1 MGQII
6 QWYPGH
12 MAKAFRLMRDNMK
25 YVDIVFELVDARIP
39 LSSRNPELN
48 DVLGEKPR
56 LLVMT
61 KTDLADPARTKEW
74 MNYFKNQGLAVV
86 ALDSRDRKTPQIITK
101 AAREV
106 LAEKWE
112 RLAEKGVKE
121 KAIRALVAGIP
132 NVGKSTLLNHL
143 VMKNVAI
150 TGDRP
155 GVTKKLQWLKT
166 PTNLELLD
174 TPGVLWPKFE
184 DQRVGQHLA
193 MTGAI
198 KDQLINVDDIALVML
213 KFMRTYNPTAV
224 IERYKLSSDAWEKFS
239 DVDMLLEITKKLGFK
254 DDYNRGGE
262 RLLFEL
268 RHGKLGAYTIEMPE
282 DQIGEV
288 QDEQRAEEANDYRR

>member
-1 MGQII
+1 MAQII

-12 MAKAFRLMRDNMK
+12 MAKAFRLMRENMK

-39 LSSRNPELN
+39 ASSRNPEL
-48 DVLGEKPR
+48 DEVLGQKPR
-56 LLVMT
+56 LLVLT

-74 MNYFKNQGLAVV
+74 VNHFESQGLAVV
-86 ALDSRDRKTPQIITK
+86 ALDTRGHKTPQIMTK

-106 LAEKWE
+106 LADKWAN
-112 RLAEKGVKE
+112 LADKGVKD

-184 DQRVGQHLA
+184 DKRVGEHLA

-198 KDQLINVDDIALVML
+198 KDQLINNDDVALGML
-213 KFMRTYNPTAV
+213 KFMRDYNPKAI
-224 IERYKLSSDAWEKFS
+224 IERYHLPEDSFDTMS
-239 DVDMLLEITKKLGFK
+239 DVDILLLITQKLGFK
-254 DDYNRGGE
+254 DDYDRAAE
-262 RLLFEL
+262 RMLIDL
-268 RHGKLGAYTIEMPE
+268 RRGKLGRYTLEMPS
-282 DQIGEV
+282 DRIGEIV
-288 QDEQRAEEANDYRR
+288 DEG

>member
-12 MAKAFRLMRDNMK
+12 MAKAFRQMRENMK

-48 DVLGEKPR
+48 QVLGDKPR

-61 KTDLADPARTKEW
+61 KTDLADQERTTEW
-74 MNYFKNQGLAVV
+74 MRYFRAQGLAVI
-86 ALDSRDRKTPQIITK
+86 ALDSRDHKTPQLITK
-101 AAREV
+101 AAKLV
-106 LAEKWE
+106 LAEKWAA
-112 RLAEKGVKE
+112 LAEKGVKD

-198 KDQLINVDDIALVML
+198 KDQLINVDDIALVTL
-213 KFMRTYNPTAV
+213 TFMRDYNPTA
-224 IERYKLSSDAWEKFS
+224 ILDRYHLAEDSWETLS
-239 DVDMLLEITKKLGFK
+239 DVDMLLLITKKLGFK
-254 DDYNRGGE
+254 EDYNRGGE
-262 RLLFEL
+262 RVLLDL
-268 RHGKLGAYTIEMPE
+268 RRGKLGTYTVEMPA
-282 DQIGEV
+282 DNIGTV
-288 QDEQRAEEANDYRR
+288 VADDADDRRN

>member
-1 MGQII
+1 
-6 QWYPGH
+6 
-12 MAKAFRLMRDNMK
+12 MAKAFRLMRENMK

-39 LSSRNPELN
+39 ASSRNPEL
-48 DVLGEKPR
+48 DEVLGQKPR
-56 LLVMT
+56 LLVLT

-74 MNYFKNQGLAVV
+74 VNHFESQGLAVV
-86 ALDSRDRKTPQIITK
+86 ALDTRGHKTPQIMTK

-106 LAEKWE
+106 LADKWAN
-112 RLAEKGVKE
+112 LADKGVKD

-184 DQRVGQHLA
+184 DKRVGEHLA

-198 KDQLINVDDIALVML
+198 KDQLINNDDVALGML
-213 KFMRTYNPTAV
+213 KFMRDYNPKAI
-224 IERYKLSSDAWEKFS
+224 IERYHLPEDSFDTMS
-239 DVDMLLEITKKLGFK
+239 DVDILLLITQKLGFK
-254 DDYNRGGE
+254 DDYDRAAE
-262 RLLFEL
+262 RMLIDL
-268 RHGKLGAYTIEMPE
+268 RRGKLGRYTLEMPS
-282 DQIGEV
+282 DRIGEIV
-288 QDEQRAEEANDYRR
+288 DEA

>member
-1 MGQII
+1 MAQIL

-12 MAKAFRLMRDNMK
+12 MAKAFRLMRENMK

-39 LSSRNPELN
+39 ASSRNPEL
-48 DVLGEKPR
+48 DEVLGQKPR
-56 LLVMT
+56 LLVLT

-74 MNYFKNQGLAVV
+74 VNYFESQGLAVV
-86 ALDSRDRKTPQIITK
+86 ALDTRGHKTPQIITK

-106 LAEKWE
+106 LADKWAN
-112 RLAEKGVKE
+112 LADKGVKD

-184 DQRVGQHLA
+184 DKRVGEHLA

-198 KDQLINVDDIALVML
+198 KDQLINNDDVALGML
-213 KFMRTYNPTAV
+213 KFMRDYNPKAI
-224 IERYKLSSDAWEKFS
+224 IERYHLPEDSFDTMS
-239 DVDMLLEITKKLGFK
+239 DVDILLLITQRLGFK
-254 DDYNRGGE
+254 DDYDRAAE
-262 RLLFEL
+262 RMLIDL
-268 RHGKLGAYTIEMPE
+268 RRGKLGRYTLEMPS
-282 DQIGEV
+282 DRIGEIV
-288 QDEQRAEEANDYRR
+288 DEG

>member
-48 DVLGEKPR
+48 DVLGDKPR

-61 KTDLADPARTKEW
+61 KTDLADPARTSAW
-74 MNYFKNQGLAVV
+74 INYFKSQGLAVV

-106 LAEKWE
+106 LAEKWQ
-112 RLAEKGVKE
+112 RLADKGVQD

-174 TPGVLWPKFE
+174 TPGVLWPKFD

-193 MTGAI
+193 ITGAI

-213 KFMRTYNPTAV
+213 KFMRTYNPTA
-224 IERYKLSSDAWEKFS
+224 ITERYKLPADIWTQQS
-239 DVDMLLEITKKLGFK
+239 DVDILLTITKKLGFK

-262 RLLFEL
+262 RLLLEL
-268 RHGKLGAYTIEMPE
+268 RRGKLGPYTIEMPA
-282 DQIGEV
+282 DNIGIV
-288 QDEQRAEEANDYRR
+288 QDEQK

>member
-12 MAKAFRLMRDNMK
+12 MAKAFRLMRENMK

-39 LSSRNPELN
+39 LSSRNPELD
-48 DVLGEKPR
+48 DVLGDKPR

-61 KTDLADPARTKEW
+61 KTDLADPSRTKEW
-74 MNYFKNQGLAVV
+74 ITYFETRGLAVV
-86 ALDSRDRKTPQIITK
+86 ALDSRDRKTPQTITK
-101 AAREV
+101 AARKV
-106 LAEKWE
+106 LAEKWDH
-112 RLAEKGVKE
+112 LLEKGVKD

-174 TPGVLWPKFE
+174 TPGVLWPKFD

-198 KDQLINVDDIALVML
+198 KDQLINVDDIALEVL
-213 KFMRTYNPTAV
+213 KFMREYNPPSIT
-224 IERYKLSSDAWEKFS
+224 ERYKLPSGIWDEET
-239 DVDMLLEITKKLGFK
+239 DVNILLLITQKLGFK
-254 DDYNRGGE
+254 DDYNRAGE
-262 RLLFEL
+262 RILLDL
-268 RHGKLGAYTIEMPE
+268 RRGKLGKYTIEVPN
-282 DQIGEV
+282 DQIG
-288 QDEQRAEEANDYRR
+288 QNDVKNG

>member
-1 MGQII
+1 MAQII

-12 MAKAFRLMRDNMK
+12 MAKAFRLMRENMK

-39 LSSRNPELN
+39 ASSRNPEL
-48 DVLGEKPR
+48 DEVLGQKPR
-56 LLVMT
+56 LLVLT

-74 MNYFKNQGLAVV
+74 VNYFESQGLAVV
-86 ALDSRDRKTPQIITK
+86 ALDTRGHKTPQIITK

-106 LAEKWE
+106 LADKWAN
-112 RLAEKGVKE
+112 LADKGVKD

-184 DQRVGQHLA
+184 DKRVGEHLA

-198 KDQLINVDDIALVML
+198 KDQLINNDDVALGML
-213 KFMRTYNPTAV
+213 KFMRDYNPKAI
-224 IERYKLSSDAWEKFS
+224 IERYHLPEDSFDTMS
-239 DVDMLLEITKKLGFK
+239 DVDILLLITQRLGFK
-254 DDYNRGGE
+254 DDYDRAAE
-262 RLLFEL
+262 RMLIDL
-268 RHGKLGAYTIEMPE
+268 RRGKLGRYTLEMPS
-282 DQIGEV
+282 DRIGEIV
-288 QDEQRAEEANDYRR
+288 DEG